1 MFVSDLI
8 GSMEELK
15 KAIDIAS
22 LAGVSEI
29 NLPIENDLGS
39 EYNSLE
45 QGEVNVRL
53 RDGYTHKKILI
64 HDAEGELC
72 LHNITLD
79 VELYN
84 CELSRLSVGKPDIE
98 KFRQSSMKLYDTYVE
113 QYRAVGIEDAPTL
126 FIRGSDIEEMIFVP
140 YKTYGIVLIDPDRLY
155 HIRTLSES
163 KFVYT
168 NLKINLDWFPERF
181 REYVKNKHHKS
192 NCRVSLSSWKT
203 KKDLAFTLHYGDSY
217 QQIEKLP
224 DDLKDMVVDTFT
236 SRMEYKM
243 TISNEYIV
251 KEAYD
256 TV

>member
-22 LAGVSEI
+22 LTGVDEI

-39 EYNSLE
+39 EYNGLE
-45 QGEVNVRL
+45 QGEVNVNL
-53 RDGYTHKKILI
+53 KNGYTHKKILI
-64 HDAEGELC
+64 HDAKGELS
-72 LHNITLD
+72 LYNITLD

-98 KFRQSSMKLYDTYVE
+98 KFRSSSIELHDTYVK
-113 QYRAVGIEDAPTL
+113 QYRAVGIEDAPSL
-126 FIRGSDIEEMIFVP
+126 YIRKSDIEEMLFIP
-140 YKTYGIVLIDPDRLY
+140 YKTYGVVLIDPNWLFR
-155 HIRTLSES
+155 IRTLSES

-168 NLKINLDWFPERF
+168 NLKINLDWFSERF
-181 REYVKNKHHKS
+181 REYVKNKYHKS
-192 NCRVSLSSWKT
+192 KCRVSLSSWKT
-203 KKDLAFTLHYGDSY
+203 KKDLGFILHYGDSN
-217 QQIEKLP
+217 QQFCRLP
-224 DDLKDMVVDTFT
+224 DDLRDDVVNTFT

-243 TISNEYIV
+243 TVSNEYLV

-256 TV
+256 TI